1 MEENTVF
8 ATHKSKELMLKL
20 RSAVVWEFIKETKV
34 WIFLHKNKDET
45 YSLEVSTEGG
55 SQLNEQKQLSV
66 KAFVE
71 KFMIDNDK
79 STQVKSKK
87 SSKKQVK
94 FEAPE
99 GKTEILA

>member
-8 ATHKSKELMLKL
+8 VTHKSKELMLKL
-20 RSAVVWEFIKETKV
+20 RSAVVWEFIKEAKI
-34 WIFLHKNKDET
+34 WIFLHKNREET

-55 SQLNEQKQLSV
+55 NQLSEQKQLSV
-66 KAFVE
+66 KAFIE

-79 STQVKSKK
+79 SIQVKSKK
-87 SSKKQVK
+87 VSKKHSK
-94 FEAPE
+94 TELSA